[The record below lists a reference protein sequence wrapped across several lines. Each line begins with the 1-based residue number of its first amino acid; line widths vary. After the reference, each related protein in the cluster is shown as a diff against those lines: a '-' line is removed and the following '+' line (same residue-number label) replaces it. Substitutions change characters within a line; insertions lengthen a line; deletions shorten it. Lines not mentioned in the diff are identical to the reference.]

1 MNTPSAA
8 DRKKPHH
15 HGNLRSA
22 LVQAGIDLLEDGGLP
37 ALTLRKCAAKAGVSH
52 AAPAHH
58 FNGLD
63 GLKAAIAQE
72 AFRRFSASMLA
83 AAEAGDPSPRG
94 RLKSICRGYLH
105 FGQAHP
111 ALLQMIFGV
120 TPEEMEAAG
129 TASPDDFPGDHEKGT
144 NAYQILSEACAPFVP
159 SGTDPRI
166 VEIQVWSLA
175 HGFTLLALPG
185 RFIEGGIDHTDAL
198 FDQVMALLHHVGPD
212 AASTSP

>member
-8 DRKKPHH
+8 DRRKPHH

-37 ALTLRKCAAKAGVSH
+37 ALTLRKCAAQAGVSH

-58 FNGLD
+58 FKGLD

-72 AFRRFSASMLA
+72 AFRRFSASMLT

-120 TPEEMEAAG
+120 RPEEMEAAG
-129 TASPDDFPGDHEKGT
+129 KDTSGDHEKGT

-159 SGTDPRI
+159 AGTDPRI

-185 RFIEGGIDHTDAL
+185 RFIDGGIDHTEAL
-198 FDQVMALLHHVGPD
+198 FDQVMTLLHHVGP
-212 AASTSP
+212 APSPTSP

>member
-1 MNTPSAA
+1 MKTKSTAHS
-8 DRKKPHH
+8 KKPHH

-22 LVQAGIDLLEDGGLP
+22 LVQAGIDLLEEGGLP

-72 AFRRFSASMLA
+72 AFRRFSASMLT

-120 TPEEMEAAG
+120 TPEEMEAAA
-129 TASPDDFPGDHEKGT
+129 TDTPGDHEKGT

-159 SGTDPRI
+159 AGTDPRI

-185 RFIEGGIDHTDAL
+185 RFIEGGVDHTDAL
-198 FDQVMALLHHVGPD
+198 FDQVMALLNHVGP
-212 AASTSP
+212 AVSPASP